1 MNSKQE
7 HFASASA
14 VHVRRFGED
23 VANRPAFVPSSPS
36 DTSKPRKTPTPTPI
50 SASAS
55 TARSHSAPPPLKRQ
69 MAIPFPTIS
78 EEGEGVGGGESYEHD
93 PLAEETRAGEWAE
106 EVKRRQGCIKELR
119 ERKVRLEMG
128 RSERGGWNGWERVRK
143 GRAGSSAGS
152 SYTTSSNPTPA
163 PAPAKILS
171 STDVEFISTL
181 HSSVVWRLWHVDL
194 TPTDFANERALATR
208 LHLVLMRHG
217 KRDIPVPPIVA
228 LSKGHHHNHLRHGT
242 GGGMGGGQ
250 GKGKEVQS
258 LDQLVA
264 KSLLRK
270 GRSGRRSGGKGREA
284 KLDISVK
291 REVQRSP
298 LGRVSPV
305 SW

>member
-7 HFASASA
+7 HFASATA

-23 VANRPAFVPSSPS
+23 VANRPPFVPSSTS
-36 DTSKPRKTPTPTPI
+36 DTSKPRKTPASTAVPVVTPTP
-50 SASAS
+50 
-55 TARSHSAPPPLKRQ
+55 RSHSAPPPLKRQ

-78 EEGEGVGGGESYEHD
+78 EEAESGGCGGRGESYEHD

-143 GRAGSSAGS
+143 GAAGGGSST
-152 SYTTSSNPTPA
+152 YTTPSPRASTPA
-163 PAPAKILS
+163 PAPARTLS
-171 STDVEFISTL
+171 SSDLEFISTL

-228 LSKGHHHNHLRHGT
+228 LSKGHHHNHLRA
-242 GGGMGGGQ
+242 GGGGGQ
-250 GKGKEVQS
+250 AKGKEVQS

-270 GRSGRRSGGKGREA
+270 GRSGKSRRSAREA
-284 KLDISVK
+284 KMEVSAK

-298 LGRVSPV
+298 LGRSNPV